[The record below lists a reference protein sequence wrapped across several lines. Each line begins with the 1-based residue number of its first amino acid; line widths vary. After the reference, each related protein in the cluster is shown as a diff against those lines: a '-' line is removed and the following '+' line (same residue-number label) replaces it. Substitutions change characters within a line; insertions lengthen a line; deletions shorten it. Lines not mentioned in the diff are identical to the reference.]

1 MKVSQGV
8 LFGRE
13 VYLYHPEYFNEHDE
27 VIIFTREEFRRMY
40 QSMSAQME
48 QINRTYLTMDPGEEW
63 RVMGVWFKIME
74 SIHRLNLNLD
84 DIFSNK
90 PLQSYLDAYIQDTID
105 SPPMVFPSSL
115 NEMVT
120 PESLGVNWSRGQVEY

>member
-1 MKVSQGV
+1 
-8 LFGRE
+8 
-13 VYLYHPEYFNEHDE
+13 VYLYHPEYFNEHEE

-48 QINRTYLTMDPGEEW
+48 QINRTYLTLDPGEEW
-63 RVMGVWFKIME
+63 RVIGVWFKIME

-90 PLQSYLDAYIQDTID
+90 PLQTYLDTYIHDTID
-105 SPPMVFPSSL
+105 SPPMVLPSSL
-115 NEMVT
+115 NEVVT
-120 PESLGVNWSRGQVEY
+120 PESLGVNWSR